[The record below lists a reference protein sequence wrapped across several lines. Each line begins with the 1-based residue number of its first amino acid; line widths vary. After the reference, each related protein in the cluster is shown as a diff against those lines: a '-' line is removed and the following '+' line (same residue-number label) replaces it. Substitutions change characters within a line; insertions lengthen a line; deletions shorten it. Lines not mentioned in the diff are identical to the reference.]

1 MPRVPDMVEH
11 EQILAAVRAI
21 EADLTAGRIGSA
33 EATRRINRCRRA
45 VTPRDLWKA
54 SGRRAGSRRRSDWS
68 DIRTAVFGMVS
79 LLLLLLLGMWMVT
92 RVIAS
97 M

>member
-21 EADLTAGRIGSA
+21 EADLAAGRIGSA

-92 RVIAS
+92 EVIAS